1 MRECGGA
8 MEHNTIQ
15 WLGAPCCLRGSYAF
29 YKSFRCCGE
38 AGRRPG
44 VWRLGEFYFVRCGP
58 LEPVCIA
65 EVTLLW
71 EDQSQRHLLASSR
84 LYFLPEDT
92 PKGRTG
98 EHGEDEVLAVSR
110 KIVIRVEDLVKWTCP
125 EPVGWGRTG
134 EKDRE
139 PSGVQ
144 TEGTPRLLGA
154 GDSSEERS
162 QGGGA
167 EECLRVKV
175 LSYPQYCRFRS
186 LQKRMQD
193 RARGPGLRDPHLLA
207 LGGVQVSSRNTRILY
222 CRDTFNHP
230 TLDSNASVWT
240 EFGCNSLSLKG
251 RTRKRKGR
259 DGKGVE
265 SRHHSQSEAWIER
278 MKENVM
284 GSVEAQCE
292 STWLPQAEEQHFLDQ
307 LYLFMESRGSPI
319 CKVPNLGFKKIDL
332 FLLFT
337 VVKKMGGYE
346 TVTAQRLWKQVYNEL
361 GGSPGST
368 SAATCTRRHYE
379 RLILP
384 YARHL
389 KGEDDESDP
398 LPTPQTPSGS
408 REAQTKRK
416 AQEQIQKET
425 KTCSVPS
432 QESRVRLKGAEGPKQ
447 ARARS
452 RASPAGGAS
461 RPGGGGSR
469 QHQIRTKDPG
479 AVLPAQ
485 QVKPGSALGGL
496 PVGPKDGAARPLS
509 PLQELRLGRVSGAF
523 PLTQGLSPLD
533 ILKSRLG
540 YGASESLAS
549 SSQDPRRK
557 QLSSTPLPLVLLQPG
572 AEETGRRSGSKGDGD
587 PLSPEK
593 IDHTQPL
600 SPSSLA
606 GLQRLYAMGSISLPK
621 DMSPLDYLKTRLGLG
636 TPENPSMTSGDS
648 GKNSAPH
655 PSFLFLQHKA
665 GSAENKTASGKEG
678 RPQSLGSGAEGGI
691 QKPSLSLSDA
701 PVRDGRTRHPIPPLK
716 IIPLDIDC
724 SLQVRQLMRTPL
736 GSSQFHCFTKK
747 LSEVLAQDLSK
758 TRQHG
763 SPASGSPEQ
772 IVPLNLSKRC
782 TIKRPADDLEAQ
794 GLPPCLSGSPSPQPA
809 KRPRPEW
816 EAENEPGRPLKQ
828 SSRFPVAPAAQEEPA
843 DLSSPERAR
852 AKLQEA
858 RAQQDGRSPQ
868 GVHCSGRPAS
878 FDLDCSARPAKPGA
892 QASPCAGA
900 QGGRGAPESPAGLCR
915 LAAPVRAEASEVSPP
930 GSTLAKARQERASR
944 RARTAAGKEE
954 PAAAEERR
962 AGPAVCPLYR
972 FRGRQGP
979 LGETEA
985 SCAKQ
990 VEPECFPSEV
1000 ASLLNAPQRALQ
1012 SQSAWPVSP
1021 HGR

>member
-1 MRECGGA
+1 
-8 MEHNTIQ
+8 

-58 LEPVCIA
+58 QEPVCIA

-92 PKGRTG
+92 PQGRTG

-125 EPVGWGRTG
+125 EPVGWRRTG

-144 TEGTPRLLGA
+144 TEGTPQLLGA

-162 QGGGA
+162 QGEGA

-193 RARGPGLRDPHLLA
+193 RARSSGLRDPHLLA
-207 LGGVQVSSRNTRILY
+207 LGGVRVSSRNTRILY

-230 TLDSNASVWT
+230 TLDSNSSVWT

-292 STWLPQAEEQHFLDQ
+292 STWLPQADEQHFLDQ
-307 LYLFMESRGSPI
+307 LYLFMERRGSPI

-416 AQEQIQKET
+416 AQEQIEKET

-432 QESRVRLKGAEGPKQ
+432 QESRVKLKGAEGPKQ

-461 RPGGGGSR
+461 RPGSGSR
-469 QHQIRTKDPG
+469 QHQIKTKDSG

-485 QVKPGSALGGL
+485 QVKPGSALG
-496 PVGPKDGAARPLS
+496 
-509 PLQELRLGRVSGAF
+509 
-523 PLTQGLSPLD
+523 
-533 ILKSRLG
+533 
-540 YGASESLAS
+540 
-549 SSQDPRRK
+549 RR
-557 QLSSTPLPLVLLQPG
+557 
-572 AEETGRRSGSKGDGD
+572 AGSKGDGD

-636 TPENPSMTSGDS
+636 TPEHPSMTSGDS
-648 GKNSAPH
+648 GKTSAPH

-678 RPQSLGSGAEGGI
+678 RPLSLGSGAEGRRAGSKGDGDPLSPEKIDHTQPLSPSSLAGLQRLYAMGSISLPKDMSPLDYLKTRLGRPLSLGSGAEGEI
-691 QKPSLSLSDA
+691 QKPSLGLSDA
-701 PVRDGRTRHPIPPLK
+701 PVRDGRTRHPMPPLK

-763 SPASGSPEQ
+763 SPVSGSPEQ

-782 TIKRPADDLEAQ
+782 TVKRPADDLEAQ
-794 GLPPCLSGSPSPQPA
+794 GLPSCHSGSPSSQPA

-816 EAENEPGRPLKQ
+816 EAANEQGRPLKQ
-828 SSRFPVAPAAQEEPA
+828 SGRFPVAPAAQEEPA

-852 AKLQEA
+852 AKPQED
-858 RAQQDGRSPQ
+858 RAQQGSRSPQ

-878 FDLDCSARPAKPGA
+878 FDLDCRSAKPGA
-892 QASPCAGA
+892 QASPCAGVP
-900 QGGRGAPESPAGLCR
+900 GGRGASESPAGLCG
-915 LAAPVRAEASEVSPP
+915 LAAPGRAEAPEVSPP

-944 RARTAAGKEE
+944 RARTSAGKEE

-962 AGPAVCPLYR
+962 ASPAACPLYR

-979 LGETEA
+979 LGETEV

-990 VEPECFPSEV
+990 VEPECFSSEV